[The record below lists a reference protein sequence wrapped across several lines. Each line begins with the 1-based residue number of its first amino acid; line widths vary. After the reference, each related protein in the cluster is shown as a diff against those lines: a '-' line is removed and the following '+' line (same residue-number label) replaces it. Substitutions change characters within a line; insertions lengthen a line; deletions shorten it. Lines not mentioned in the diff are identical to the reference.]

1 MKTRPFKQVDV
12 FTATP
17 YFGNPL
23 AVVLD
28 ASDLS
33 DELMQR
39 FAQWTNLSETTFVFP
54 PTSAAKAAGAD
65 YRVRIFTPGGE
76 LPFAG
81 HPTLGTCHAWLQ
93 AGGQQQADDYVT
105 QESQIGLVKIRRDG
119 TRLAFGAPPLK
130 RSAPSPSLLAH
141 VAAALGLKAQQ
152 IVAAQMLDNGPV
164 WLGLLLDSQNAVLQ
178 IQPNHMEIKNLG
190 QKIGVVSV
198 EQPQSSTPLISRSNR
213 EARAFGASEK
223 VSQGDNAP
231 TVEVRAFAASIGV
244 NEDPVTG
251 SLNASLA
258 QWLIADGQAPASY
271 VAAQGT
277 CMGRA
282 GRVFIEQD
290 ATGQIWVGGQS
301 VTCVDGTLR
310 L

>member
-28 ASDLS
+28 GSDLS

-130 RSAPSPSLLAH
+130 RSALSPSLLAH

-190 QKIGVVSV
+190 QKIGVVSI

-231 TVEVRAFAASIGV
+231 PVEVRAFAASIGV

-301 VTCVDGTLR
+301 VTCVDGTVR